1 MLILRI
7 FSAGSAGVIG
17 TGTAYCFSWRGTNF
31 CPLTGVLIHSVAPQ
45 PVQGVHWSCDM
56 KHVIIGTGI
65 AGVSAAEAI
74 RELDAKAAI
83 TMIGDETVPPY
94 SRPMISSV
102 LEGSQQHNKLQIRP
116 REFYK
121 TLRIEPC
128 LGQRAAAIDVMGHR
142 VVLADGSTV
151 GYDQLLIAAGADPR
165 PVYVTGQELGNIFYM
180 RTEAHVAAQVAA
192 LPGATRA
199 VVLGGGLV
207 GFKAAYGLLRR
218 GLKVTML
225 ITSGYPLSMQVDPVA
240 GQMIMDEM
248 MHQGLSVE
256 VGVSVT
262 RFTGPGKVATVETDD
277 GRSLPCDLV
286 IIGKGVLPCREFI
299 PRDQIVVDLG
309 VVVNEFM
316 QTSAANIY
324 AAGDVAELI
333 DLARG
338 RRWVNALWPEAA
350 SQGRVAGYNMAG
362 RQVAYPGSLS
372 RNVMRVFE
380 LDVLTLGDVNP
391 EDPSGH
397 EIVQY
402 GGPTSNIYRRLVIK
416 ENRLVG
422 AVLINE
428 IEQGGILR
436 ALIQNRVPLR
446 LPATKMVRRGFNFGQ
461 LL

>member
-1 MLILRI
+1 
-7 FSAGSAGVIG
+7 
-17 TGTAYCFSWRGTNF
+17 
-31 CPLTGVLIHSVAPQ
+31 
-45 PVQGVHWSCDM
+45 M
-56 KHVIIGTGI
+56 KHVIIGNGI

-83 TMIGDETVPPY
+83 TMIGDEIFPPY

-102 LEGSQQHNKLQIRP
+102 LEGSQPHSKLPIRP
-116 REFYK
+116 TEFYDD
-121 TLRIEPC
+121 LVIEPC
-128 LGQRAAAIDVMGHR
+128 LGQRATAIDVLGHR

-151 GYDQLLIAAGADPR
+151 GYDRLLIAAGADPR
-165 PVYVTGQELGNIFYM
+165 PVKATGLELHNIFYM
-180 RTEAHVAAQVAA
+180 RTEAHAAAQVAA
-192 LPGATRA
+192 LPGATKA

-207 GFKAAYGLLRR
+207 GFKAAYGLLKR
-218 GLKVTML
+218 GLQVTML

-248 MHQGLSVE
+248 SRHGLTVE

-262 RFTGPGKVATVETDD
+262 SFTGLGKVTAVETDD

-286 IIGKGVLPCREFI
+286 IIGKGVLPCRDFI
-299 PRDQIVVDLG
+299 PRDQIAVDLG

-338 RRWVNALWPEAA
+338 CRWVNALWPEAVN
-350 SQGRVAGYNMAG
+350 QGRVAGYNMAG
-362 RQVAYPGSLS
+362 RQLAYPGSLS

-380 LDVLTLGDVNP
+380 LDVLSLGDANP
-391 EDPSGH
+391 GETSEY
-397 EIVQY
+397 EIIQA
-402 GGPTSNIYRRLVIK
+402 GGPTSSIYRRLVIK

-422 AVLINE
+422 AVFINE

-436 ALIQNRVPLR
+436 ALIENRVPLR
-446 LPATKMVRRGFNFGQ
+446 LPATKMLRRGFNFGQ

>member
-1 MLILRI
+1 
-7 FSAGSAGVIG
+7 
-17 TGTAYCFSWRGTNF
+17 
-31 CPLTGVLIHSVAPQ
+31 
-45 PVQGVHWSCDM
+45 M
-56 KHVIIGTGI
+56 KHVIIGNGI

-74 RELDAKAAI
+74 RELDVKAAI
-83 TMIGDETVPPY
+83 TMISDETFPPY

-102 LEGSQQHNKLQIRP
+102 LEGSQPHSKLPIRST
-116 REFYK
+116 EFYDD
-121 TLRIEPC
+121 LSIEPC
-128 LGQRAAAIDVMGHR
+128 LGQRATAIDILGHR

-151 GYDQLLIAAGADPR
+151 GYDRLLIAAGADPR
-165 PVYVTGQELGNIFYM
+165 PVNATGQELQNIFYM
-180 RTEAHVAAQVAA
+180 RTEAHSAAQVAA
-192 LPGATRA
+192 LPGATKA

-218 GLKVTML
+218 GLQVTML

-248 MHQGLSVE
+248 SRHGLTVE

-262 RFTGPGKVATVETDD
+262 GFTGSGKVAAVETDD

-286 IIGKGVLPCREFI
+286 IIGKGVLPCRDFI
-299 PRDQIVVDLG
+299 PRDQIAVDLG

-316 QTSAANIY
+316 QTSSANIY

-338 RRWVNALWPEAA
+338 CRWVNALWPEAA
-350 SQGRVAGYNMAG
+350 SQGRAAGYNMAG

-380 LDVLTLGDVNP
+380 LDVLTLGDANP
-391 EDPSGH
+391 GDTSVY
-397 EIVQY
+397 EIVQS
-402 GGPTSNIYRRLVIK
+402 GGPTSNIYRRLAIK

-422 AVLINE
+422 AVFINE

-436 ALIQNRVPLR
+436 ALIENRVPLR
-446 LPATKMVRRGFNFGQ
+446 LPATRMVRRGFNFGQ
-461 LL
+461 VV